1 MEIIVEYVINNDR
14 KLRKVKTNEN
24 NFSEIR
30 KKLRE
35 YHNTDDVKIKFI
47 SKNYDIEE

>member
-24 NFSEIR
+24 DFSKIREKLKEI
-30 KKLRE
+30 
-35 YHNTDDVKIKFI
+35 HNTNDVKILFI
-47 SKNYDIEE
+47 SK